1 MKIFEKIWKNSKVPK
16 ELPNLCFGWHHGLV
30 EVESEIRHGA
40 FVNVYH
46 ISQGSTNYSLNPLWT
61 FSDETIYLELQWGE
75 KCRKMERLLELLEN
89 KIIMAFP
96 PANGQV
102 VEIMRVAYRVTDINS
117 RISEDDLV
125 LEIKDIWKHLRNEPD
140 SLAKSRLA
148 VKKYCNNPTQENLL
162 LLKDVYYSMPRQKR
176 MALINMDTKDY
187 FVKNIFNAQTEKD
200 LQLATKR
207 LKEEIDYSWGDSS
220 F

>member
-1 MKIFEKIWKNSKVPK
+1 MKIFEKMWKSPKVPK
-16 ELPNLCFGWHHGLV
+16 KLPNLCFGWHHSLV
-30 EVESEIRHGA
+30 EIENEIRHGA

-46 ISQGSTNYSLNPLWT
+46 MSPGSTNYSLNPLWA
-61 FSDETIYLELQWGE
+61 FSDETIYFELQWGE
-75 KCRKMERLLELLEN
+75 KCRKMEHLLELLKE
-89 KIIMAFP
+89 KMIVAFP

-102 VEIMRVAYRVTDINS
+102 VEIMRVVYKVTDIDS

-125 LEIKDIWKHLRNEPD
+125 LEIKDIWKQLRNEPD

-162 LLKDVYYSMPRQKR
+162 FLKEVYHSMPRQKR
-176 MALINMDTKDY
+176 MTLINMDTKDHL
-187 FVKNIFNAQTEKD
+187 VKNVFNSQTEKD

-207 LKEEIDYSWGDSS
+207 LKEEIDYSWGNTS